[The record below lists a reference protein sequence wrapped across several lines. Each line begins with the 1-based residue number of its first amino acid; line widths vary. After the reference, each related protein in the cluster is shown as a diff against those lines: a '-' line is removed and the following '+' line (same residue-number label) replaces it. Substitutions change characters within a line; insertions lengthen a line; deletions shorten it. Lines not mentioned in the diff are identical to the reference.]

1 VPAVAFTGDLADVI
15 VGLVRYLV
23 GKMTLHLDD
32 LFVRAVIIIVI
43 FFFINLFGL
52 FSIRNRRLIIFS
64 EDVNVL
70 DFYLFIMMRRV
81 IAR

>member
-1 VPAVAFTGDLADVI
+1 M
-15 VGLVRYLV
+15 V